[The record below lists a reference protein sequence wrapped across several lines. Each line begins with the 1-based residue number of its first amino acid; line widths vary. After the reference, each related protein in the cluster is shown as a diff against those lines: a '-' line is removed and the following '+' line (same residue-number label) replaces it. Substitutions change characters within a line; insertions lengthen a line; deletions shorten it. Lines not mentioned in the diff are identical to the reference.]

1 MRESELT
8 LWVKRERELES
19 FFSTSPSDFAGP
31 DERRLRAVTVTDS
44 LNTLIGGTDH
54 PMPAREQE
62 MLNIEAS
69 LLAIDTKF
77 TFVLVESSTALYSKS
92 DQDQATCVAIV
103 TSDPE
108 MTEVCEV
115 LAPCSLA
122 QTPGADLGKAA
133 AGRRAAQWKTGFE
146 SAARQPSKPLCDFQ
160 LAVLL
165 SHPPTDPAI
174 PASPSNM
181 GDEPRK
187 RSRFDQAE
195 PDPPRRSKFDRRS
208 RSPAQRDSEGAARSR
223 SPVAKSV
230 ESTAPKRDAAA
241 AAAEAAA
248 RINAQLSQKKAPQHV
263 DVPPIRAVRWPQ
275 PQ

>member
-1 MRESELT
+1 M
-8 LWVKRERELES
+8 
-19 FFSTSPSDFAGP
+19 
-31 DERRLRAVTVTDS
+31 TDS
-44 LNTLIGGTDH
+44 LNTLIGVTDH
-54 PMPAREQE
+54 LMPAREQE
-62 MLNIEAS
+62 MLDIEAL

-77 TFVLVESSTALYSKS
+77 TFVPVDTSTALYSKS

-103 TSDPE
+103 TSYPE
-108 MTEVCEV
+108 MIAVCEV
-115 LAPCSLA
+115 LASCSLA

-133 AGRRAAQWKTGFE
+133 AGRRAAQWKMGLE

-160 LAVLL
+160 LALL
-165 SHPPTDPAI
+165 YHPPTNLTI
-174 PASPSNM
+174 PTSPSSM

-195 PDPPRRSKFDRRS
+195 ADPPRRSKFDRRS

-230 ESTAPKRDAAA
+230 ESTGPRRDAAA

-263 DVPPIRAVRWPQ
+263 DVPPIRAVR
-275 PQ
+275 